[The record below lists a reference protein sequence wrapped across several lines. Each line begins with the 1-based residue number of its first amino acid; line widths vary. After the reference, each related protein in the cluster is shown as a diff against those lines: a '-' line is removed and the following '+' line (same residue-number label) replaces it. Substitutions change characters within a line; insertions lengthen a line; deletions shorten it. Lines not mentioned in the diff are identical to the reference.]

1 MRGLGTSFLV
11 RRATSTWLLL
21 ACVAVTVLA
30 ATVLAAALWTF
41 EAESIPQ
48 GTRVILAASH
58 DRTLAI
64 TSPPAQAIASDPGTI
79 RAALRTAWP
88 GVGFQLDQ
96 ALWTAPIRLPSPSG
110 STGMSPA
117 RSCWRSASAAR
128 RSSTWS
134 RTAC

>member
-11 RRATSTWLLL
+11 RRARSTWLLL

-64 TSPPAQAIASDPGTI
+64 TSPPAQAIAGGPGTI
-79 RAALRTAWP
+79 RAALIAGGRQIVQVAVPGPVAGGSRPHRGLAGRRRRPGDRTRP
-88 GVGFQLDQ
+88 L
-96 ALWTAPIRLPSPSG
+96 T
-110 STGMSPA
+110 A
-117 RSCWRSASAAR
+117 RS
-128 RSSTWS
+128 
-134 RTAC
+134 